1 MSCKLTDI
9 PNYNSNVGG
18 RFKRMKFGISSG
30 VDEYNRGNKMVSTA
44 SSFSINSDAVTI
56 GSSYNEPGLFYKL
69 TANRT
74 DAGMQVEYFKV
85 TPELRKQGIA
95 VKMHLE
101 AFEDAKRRG
110 LNLISDSTI
119 SRPAM
124 AIYMKLKEM
133 GYSVRL
139 SPDARV
145 STVPSLEGDAQI
157 YTDGGGPVVTVNTAT
172 RGNPNPGEPSF
183 IENQYNNNPKE
194 NLGGSS
200 YQTVKD
206 EDGYVRL
213 KKNNFKQNL
222 EGVST
227 YKGVPSAIEDVAN
240 AAMDAGYHI
249 SLRQDSVIVIVPV
262 PPGDKKIKIKVRDMK
277 EMDELLSL
285 LDNKPLE
292 MKVGQSLSKRVMVQ
306 ENSGPLEGYDEVGS
320 MFVRDYKGKRRYA
333 PTKKVV
339 LYHGTPASEL
349 EGGSFN
355 LDSEYNQGGTDWMQ
369 GVHAT
374 PDINTAKRYY
384 EDGGSVYAIGYN
396 INKVWH
402 LSGNK
407 ISNKMLLD
415 YEKTLKDKGF
425 DDRTIKHLSSEFA
438 NSGKFKR
445 LSSSEQTGL
454 LLKHG
459 YNLVLDGS
467 HQVVMLEPSESG
479 TSPLRLDDK
488 EINNALSRRKKANK
502 SMQVYNRLVDNK
514 RKSDRKREDIDK
526 EWKDRR
532 SDRYYQ
538 QLIGK
543 N

>member
-110 LNLISDSTI
+110 LNLISDNTI

-262 PPGDKKIKIKVRDMK
+262 PPGNKKIKIKVRDMK
-277 EMDELLSL
+277 EMDELLSIL
-285 LDNKPLE
+285 GKNKPEPLVIPDGNDGFTVMPVKKNKDGSSEIIGTIAAERQDVNGAVDYTITVAE
-292 MKVGQSLSKRVMVQ
+292 MSNGFIGKGRGVELYLTMVEELLKKGVAMGSYGSPDYLSSGGMTTESAMRVWR
-306 ENSGPLEGYDEVGS
+306 SI
-320 MFVRDYKGKRRYA
+320 YK
-333 PTKKVV
+333 
-339 LYHGTPASEL
+339 
-349 EGGSFN
+349 N
-355 LDSEYNQGGTDWMQ
+355 LDKHLEKFPNLKGAISLMPSNEKSMIFHKGSGKLKD
-369 GVHAT
+369 
-374 PDINTAKRYY
+374 
-384 EDGGSVYAIGYN
+384 GSVEENQYEQDIGSEPAYSIELYPDTYAKN
-396 INKVWH
+396 VA
-402 LSGNK
+402 
-407 ISNKMLLD
+407 
-415 YEKTLKDKGF
+415 
-425 DDRTIKHLSSEFA
+425 RSS
-438 NSGKFKR
+438 
-445 LSSSEQTGL
+445 
-454 LLKHG
+454 
-459 YNLVLDGS
+459 
-467 HQVVMLEPSESG
+467 
-479 TSPLRLDDK
+479 
-488 EINNALSRRKKANK
+488 
-502 SMQVYNRLVDNK
+502 
-514 RKSDRKREDIDK
+514 
-526 EWKDRR
+526 
-532 SDRYYQ
+532 
-538 QLIGK
+538 
-543 N
+543 